1 LTRSA
6 LAEPPDAPPLR
17 GSQRPRVLWVPP
29 GAVSSAGREAVE
41 LAASVGLDLDPWQQW
56 LLDQGLSERSGGN
69 WLAFEIVELLPRQNG
84 KGGVLEAV
92 ALACLYLF
100 GDRFTGWSAHEF
112 KTCREGFLRV
122 RALIENSDELRRRA
136 KKPRASHGEEEIELL
151 NGQRLRFM
159 ARSMGA
165 GRGFTGE
172 RLFLDEAQHLG
183 ESALEAILPTM
194 SARPNPQV
202 WYAATAPDPKIAPCE
217 VLARLRKRAL
227 KQSDPSLVY
236 AEWSIDP
243 HVDECARDCQAHDDP
258 GSVQSWLKANP
269 AAGIRISVEHIA
281 REYAAMS
288 AAGFARE
295 RLGVGNWPVRGD
307 EGWAVI
313 AEAIWRACADLKS
326 EVPKSTPVAFAADVT
341 PDRSWASI
349 GACGRR
355 ADGKL
360 HVEVIDHRPKTDWV
374 VPRLVEL
381 IGGHMH
387 CGVGVD
393 AAGPA
398 GSFIAPLEEAGFV
411 SVAPAA
417 KAPDSGLALVK
428 PTAQQAAQ
436 AFAGFYDAPEQDAL
450 RHLDQPELASA
461 LAGATTRPLGDARAW
476 SRRDS
481 SVDISP
487 LVAVTVAKWVFANR
501 GHLAGETTPEPD
513 IF

>member
-1 LTRSA
+1 
-6 LAEPPDAPPLR
+6 
-17 GSQRPRVLWVPP
+17 
-29 GAVSSAGREAVE
+29 
-41 LAASVGLDLDPWQQW
+41 LDLDDWQQW
-56 LLDQGLSERSGGN
+56 LLEQGFSERPNGD
-69 WLAFEIVELLPRQNG
+69 WLAFEVVELLPRQNG

-92 ALACLYLF
+92 ALAALYLF
-100 GDRFTGWSAHEF
+100 GNRFTGWSAHEF
-112 KTCREGFLRV
+112 KTCREGFLRL
-122 RALIENSDELRRRA
+122 RALIENTDALRRRA

-151 NGQRLRFM
+151 TGERVKFM

-165 GRGFTGE
+165 GRGFTGD
-172 RLFLDEAQHLG
+172 RLILDEAQHLG
-183 ESALEAILPTM
+183 EGALEAILPTM

-202 WYAATAPDPKIAPCE
+202 HYAATAPDPKIAPCE
-217 VLARLRKRAL
+217 VLARLRRRAL
-227 KQSDPSLVY
+227 KRDDPSLVY

-243 HVDECARDCQAHDDP
+243 HVDECARDCGAHDDP
-258 GSVQSWLKANP
+258 ASVESWLKANP
-269 AAGIRISVEHIA
+269 AAGIRISIEHIA
-281 REYAAMS
+281 REYTSMS
-288 AAGFARE
+288 AEGFARE
-295 RLGVGNWPVRGD
+295 RLGVGNWPVSED

-326 EVPKSTPVAFAADVT
+326 QIAGVSAFAADVT

-349 GACGRR
+349 GAAGKR
-355 ADGKL
+355 ADGKI

-381 IGGHMH
+381 VGRHPH

-398 GSFIAPLEEAGFV
+398 GSFVAPLKEAGFEV
-411 SVAPAA
+411 VAPS
-417 KAPDSGLALVK
+417 APTPPGGLALVT
-428 PTAQQAAQ
+428 PTATQAGQ
-436 AFAGFYDAPEQDAL
+436 AFAGFYDAPEQDSL

-487 LVAVTVAKWVFANR
+487 LVAVTVAKWVYANR
-501 GHLAGETTPEPD
+501 AHLATGAPSP
-513 IF
+513 FALLGR